1 MDNLLL
7 RILQG
12 LDCPL
17 LSALHLSSLH
27 YTATGASLDSDSR
40 HLLNLHHPTWS
51 FAQPSSLVLSLSS
64 CLNQRF
70 ILCKLDSPCY
80 DIVSGIINI
89 PIPMAA

>member
-1 MDNLLL
+1 MC
-7 RILQG
+7 R
-12 LDCPL
+12 
-17 LSALHLSSLH
+17 
-27 YTATGASLDSDSR
+27 
-40 HLLNLHHPTWS
+40 WS

-64 CLNQRF
+64 CLNQRFVGCVVMKDLIVFFFPRSGWSGNRF